1 MIPIDPQLQLV
12 LVILHCR
19 YAGAFTMD
27 AIALI
32 AFGLKINS
40 QNDKNNQFVRMA
52 KRGFQSF
59 ISNPLVYIQ
68 GRLTKFFRSL
78 SSITTVFPLIMTK
91 TANLLGWQ
99 RETFIRSFLTH
110 TFAFKIDKLN
120 FLGYW
125 LQYVTLNLTTSKSF
139 IAQWRFE
146 GRVPTTEFCMKIF
159 DENTSRFIH
168 PVLST
173 PQLNMAFSHYF

>member
-1 MIPIDPQLQLV
+1 MSSTKKYFDRRTNNWYILGLSSIFILIFFPDRRTLKLLKVQCNPTNKKNCGLKFFNSMIPIDPQLQLV

-78 SSITTVFPLIMTK
+78 SSITTVL
-91 TANLLGWQ
+91 
-99 RETFIRSFLTH
+99 
-110 TFAFKIDKLN
+110 
-120 FLGYW
+120 
-125 LQYVTLNLTTSKSF
+125 
-139 IAQWRFE
+139 
-146 GRVPTTEFCMKIF
+146 
-159 DENTSRFIH
+159 
-168 PVLST
+168 
-173 PQLNMAFSHYF
+173 